1 MRRLLTV
8 VLGWWIASIMIIYE
22 HMFYRNQIAAKRLK
36 KIRTTVSEFTAAMQP
51 AYGKTGACSL
61 CSLHRGSDGS
71 AADCN
76 KIVNIKFA

>member
-51 AYGKTGACSL
+51 AYGKTERAVYVRCTGA
-61 CSLHRGSDGS
+61 
-71 AADCN
+71 ATVQQP
-76 KIVNIKFA
+76 IVTKS